1 MLVGLLP
8 LLFAR
13 EAGAE
18 PATSSQVV
26 VEIDRRAAR
35 SLNDRLTRR
44 LIELELGDL
53 EIPPAVDDEN
63 VSPPESS
70 HTIFVRVLGEGDDQ
84 LRVEL
89 WERGIYHG
97 ARLVPVEAGTSEQLR
112 ARRIALTAAT
122 LGRRLRITR
131 IREERLAA
139 ERVRLEA
146 EEKRAAQLLAPP
158 SRIAFGAHVR
168 GAVVGPDGFWL
179 VGPGL
184 EGQLR
189 RDTGER
195 LDVGVSWMTGTAQV
209 LAGSPAVQWLEVSLS
224 PGYAFR
230 LSERLDLVAALDVA
244 AGTVHLSHV
253 VAVDDSVQQQD
264 TWSARGAGRVLFE
277 LDAGSLTHLRFGT
290 EVGATLRRIPVVD
303 WSGAKERLGGFWL
316 GASLGWEFDPHVKGR
331 DDPEQSAKTR
341 CR

>member
-1 MLVGLLP
+1 MLAGLLP

-13 EAGAE
+13 GARAE
-18 PATSSQVV
+18 LVHSPQIV

-53 EIPPAVDDEN
+53 EIPPPVDDEDIA
-63 VSPPESS
+63 PPELS
-70 HTIFVRVLGEGDDQ
+70 HSIFVRVLGEGDDQ

-89 WERGIYHG
+89 WERGTYHG
-97 ARLVPVEAGTSEQLR
+97 ARLVPVEEGTSEQLR

-131 IREERLAA
+131 IREARLAA
-139 ERVRLEA
+139 ERARLAA
-146 EEKRAAQLLAPP
+146 EEQRAAHLLPPP
-158 SRIAFGAHVR
+158 SRIAFGAQVH

-189 RDTGER
+189 LATGER
-195 LDVGVSWMTGTAQV
+195 LDLGLSWMTGTARV
-209 LAGSPAVQWLEVSLS
+209 LDGSPAMQWLELSLS
-224 PGYAFR
+224 PGYAFQ
-230 LSERLDLVAALDVA
+230 LSERLDLVAGLNLA
-244 AGTVHLSHV
+244 AGTVHFSHV
-253 VAVDDSVQQQD
+253 VAVDDSAQQQD

-277 LDAGSLTHLRFGT
+277 LDAGSLTHLRFGP

-303 WSGAKERLGGFWL
+303 RSGANERLGGFWL

-331 DDPEQSAKTR
+331 DNPEQ
-341 CR
+341 